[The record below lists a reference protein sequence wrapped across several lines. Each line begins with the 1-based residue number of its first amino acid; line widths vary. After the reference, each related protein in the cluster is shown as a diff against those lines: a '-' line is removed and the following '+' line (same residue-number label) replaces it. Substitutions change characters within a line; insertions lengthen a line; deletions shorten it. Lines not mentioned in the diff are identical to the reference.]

1 MASQAAAG
9 MDSERLPT
17 LLERR
22 PLISRSEQNAGK
34 TWNRADLPEEFRDLS
49 PFGNTLNPAP
59 QRVRC
64 NWRPCAVLPYGVIVG
79 VSVLAAVA
87 LLPGWPAPGCAGKPM
102 ETCDCPVKAYW
113 CLEFSALLA
122 GLAAALLLDQRA
134 QVAQSHISSAAYY
147 AVSNWIAGMSTV
159 VAPNVGA
166 PSCFAA
172 GWASR
177 ETLVAVMFA
186 LRSIFWL
193 LGQLWMQQLVLDRI
207 RALEASSLRPLGGS
221 LMAKCMCYQLASM
234 ALMCCFMP
242 YVPHDCM
249 KGRWFAHLYREPLK
263 SLPSL
268 VAACLIVSSTFF
280 SFVVSGLAVK
290 CLLAVVSVL
299 QEAHETTCRCHL
311 STEVHLDIGHALATA
326 KRQLGGVLA
335 SLMMSSFVWAAFA
348 IWTASPTPGAEVL
361 NIASQSFDTIVHAV
375 AAIFLSGGHV
385 AKTPSIVRKLSE
397 GTGCCTMTSCLEP
410 AQVQTDMGE
419 MWNQR
424 VIDLA
429 HRSITLEVL
438 LDFYG
443 RLGKDLM
450 PHFDPNLHSTHN
462 VVRQAII
469 PISKSSRSDGASVLM
484 HGSRR
489 PPDSM
494 VTHAWT
500 NRFRDLVACIVAHV
514 LQECSY
520 QLVVKLLDKDTST
533 LRRML
538 QQAGQLQYACWI
550 CAFAV
555 NQHSGICAS
564 PPSVADPVSG
574 LMHPRCDCGLPK
586 FFNSDGALALD
597 GRSIQCEMN
606 KFSDVMM
613 LLASSNANLVQCI
626 AVDEDF
632 DVFSRAWCIAE
643 AVEACRLKIKQVL
656 VVPSRNRLLAQTPW
670 LLNLRV
676 EDMQASFQEDKE
688 LIMAKISDKPAFNR
702 QLQKLIFDQQ
712 QGLLAVWHHLDA
724 EQQMGEVGR
733 ILRWHGAD
741 GGTGTV
747 WSHWEP

>member
-1 MASQAAAG
+1 MVFQGAEKP
-9 MDSERLPT
+9 DDERLPT

-22 PLISRSEQNAGK
+22 PLISHSEQNPGK

-49 PFGNTLNPAP
+49 PFGATPSPVP
-59 QRVRC
+59 QRVQC
-64 NWRPCAVLPYGVIVG
+64 NWRPGMVLPYGVIVG
-79 VSVLAAVA
+79 ITATAAIA
-87 LLPGWPAPGCAGKPM
+87 LLPGWPAPGCAGKST

-113 CLEFSALLA
+113 CLELTALLA
-122 GLAAALLLDQRA
+122 GLAAAFLLDQRA

-147 AVSNWIAGMSTV
+147 AVSNWIAGMTTV

-166 PSCFAA
+166 ASCFAV

-177 ETLVAVMFA
+177 DTLVAVTFA
-186 LRSIFWL
+186 LRSLFWL
-193 LGQLWMQQLVLDRI
+193 LGQLWMQQLVLSRI
-207 RALEASSLRPLGGS
+207 RALESSSLRPLGGR
-221 LMAKCMCYQLASM
+221 LMAKCMFFQLSSM
-234 ALMCCFMP
+234 VLMCCFMP

-249 KGRWFAHLYREPLK
+249 KGRWFADLYREPLK
-263 SLPSL
+263 NLPSL
-268 VAACLIVSSTFF
+268 FAACLIVSSTLF
-280 SFVVSGLAVK
+280 SFAVSGLAVK
-290 CLLAVVSVL
+290 CLLAVVSFL
-299 QEAHETTCRCHL
+299 QEAHKTTSSCDF
-311 STEVHLDIGHALATA
+311 STQVHIDIGQALAMA
-326 KRQLGGVLA
+326 KRQLGGVIA
-335 SLMMSSFVWAAFA
+335 SLLMSAFVWAAFA
-348 IWTASPTPGAEVL
+348 MWTASPSQGTEVL
-361 NIASQSFDTIVHAV
+361 NTLSQSFDTIAHAV

-385 AKTPSIVRKLSE
+385 AKAPSVVRKLSE
-397 GTGCCTMTSCLEP
+397 GTGGCTMASCLKP
-410 AQVQTDMGE
+410 VQVQTDMGE
-419 MWNQR
+419 AWDQQVM
-424 VIDLA
+424 DLA
-429 HRSITLEVL
+429 NRAITVEAL
-438 LDFYG
+438 LDFYA

-450 PHFDPNLHSTHN
+450 PHFDPSLHSTHD

-469 PISKSSRSDGASVLM
+469 PMSKASRSDGAWVLM
-484 HGSRR
+484 QGNRR

-520 QLVVKLLDKDTST
+520 QLVMKLLDEDISI

-538 QQAGQLQYACWI
+538 EQAEQLQYSCWI

-564 PPSVADPVSG
+564 PPGVPDPVSG
-574 LMHPRCDCGLPK
+574 MMHPACDCGMTK
-586 FFNSDGALALD
+586 YFNSDGALALD

-613 LLASSNANLVQCI
+613 LLASSNKDLVQCV
-626 AVDEDF
+626 AVDAGF

-656 VVPSRNRLLAQTPW
+656 VVPSRSQLLSHTTK

-676 EDMQASFQEDKE
+676 EDMQASFPEDKE
-688 LIMAKISDKPAFNR
+688 LIMAKILDKPAFNR

-712 QGLLAVWHHLDA
+712 QGLLAVWHNLDA

-733 ILRWHGAD
+733 MLRWHGAD

-747 WSHWEP
+747 WSHWEF